1 MPSFLARADVGRGGL
16 KKFNPSFYKDFVFF
30 PAEL

>member
-1 MPSFLARADVGRGGL
+1 MSAAAVL
-16 KKFNPSFYKDFVFF
+16 KKFNPSFYKDFVSF